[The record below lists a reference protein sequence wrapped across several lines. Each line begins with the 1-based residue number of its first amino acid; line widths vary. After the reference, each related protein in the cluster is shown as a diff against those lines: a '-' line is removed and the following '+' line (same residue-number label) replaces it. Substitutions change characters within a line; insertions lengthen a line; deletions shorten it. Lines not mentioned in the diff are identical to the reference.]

1 MSGPFEGIRVIDFT
15 QGIGGPIASMLLADF
30 GAEVIKV
37 EAPGGDRMKT
47 KPGYL
52 CWNRNKQRVVLD
64 IHRFDGLR
72 ATRELLATAD
82 VAVFDWAPGE
92 LERFGLDAVSVRARY
107 PAVLHAW
114 LPPYSPA
121 GRWSQLPPHDQLLHA
136 VSGVAAHQM
145 SYADRPVHLVTP
157 QVSYA
162 QGMLAAGAIGSALYE
177 RSLTGEGSSLVISGL
192 HAVASV
198 HTGLSTR
205 FGETRAVT
213 AKSSRGG
220 VPNYRLYQGSD
231 GQWLFLGTLTPP
243 FFLKALEAMDLMD
256 LIVLEGVDGEFTK
269 LLQPP
274 MNAVAIERL
283 NQRFAEK
290 PRDEWLRILNAAD
303 VPCGP
308 AGRREDWFR
317 SETVTANEMR
327 VELQHPT
334 FGTVTMPGVSA
345 KLSETPGSVRHLMQ
359 DVTVDGLPPHRPA
372 GPPAS
377 PKPPS
382 PRGPLGGIR
391 VLDLGAFIAGPFA
404 PTILAS
410 FGADVIKLEGMDGD
424 AFRLAGMQF
433 CGHNRGKRGLC
444 IDLKSDAGREA
455 FYDLVRVSDVVLD
468 NYRAGVRERLGI
480 EYERLAKINPRIIS
494 CSVSGYGP
502 KGPLSKDPGFDP
514 LLQARSG
521 MMAGQGGEG
530 EPVFHSIA
538 VNDSG
543 SAMMAVF
550 GIVAAL
556 NARERTGRGQD
567 VQTCLANQSVWL
579 QSGELTSY
587 DGRPANPVGATDCIG
602 VAALQRFYE
611 CADGWIVV
619 AVTRPAEVAQFALAL
634 GHPEWSG
641 GLTAEQALAEPVDG
655 RLAGQIAEALKEMAR
670 EEAVDR
676 LLSRGLAAAPS
687 HTMNEFF
694 EDPWVHENGY
704 FDRYANAQWGEVTGP
719 AGYGDF
725 GGRGGF
731 ERGAP
736 ALGEH
741 TVEVLNDC
749 GFEPGRIAELL
760 AAGVVR
766 QAVPE

>member
-1 MSGPFEGIRVIDFT
+1 
-15 QGIGGPIASMLLADF
+15 
-30 GAEVIKV
+30 
-37 EAPGGDRMKT
+37 
-47 KPGYL
+47 
-52 CWNRNKQRVVLD
+52 
-64 IHRFDGLR
+64 
-72 ATRELLATAD
+72 
-82 VAVFDWAPGE
+82 
-92 LERFGLDAVSVRARY
+92 ARY
-107 PAVLHAW
+107 PAILHAW

-121 GRWSQLPPHDQLLHA
+121 GRWSQLPPQDQLLHA
-136 VSGVAAHQM
+136 VGAVASHQA

-162 QGMLAAGAIGSALYE
+162 QGMLSAGAIGAALYE
-177 RSLTGEGSSLVISGL
+177 RTQTGQGGSIVVSGL
-192 HAVASV
+192 NAVAAV
-198 HTGLSTR
+198 HSGLTTR
-205 FGETRAVT
+205 FGETKSVT
-213 AKSSRGG
+213 AKTSRGG

-243 FFLKALEAMDLMD
+243 FFLKALEAMDLME
-256 LIVLEGVDGEFTK
+256 LIVLEGVNGEFTK

-283 NQRFAEK
+283 NERFAEK
-290 PRDEWLRILNAAD
+290 SRDEWLRILNAAD

-317 SETVTANEMR
+317 SETVAANEMR
-327 VELQHPT
+327 IELQHPKL
-334 FGTVTMPGVSA
+334 GVVTMPGVSA
-345 KLSETPGSVRHLMQ
+345 KLSATPGAVRDFMH
-359 DVTVDGLPPHRPA
+359 DTTVEALPPHAPA
-372 GPPAS
+372 GLATVQPSRPL
-377 PKPPS
+377 S
-382 PRGPLGGIR
+382 PRGPLGGVR

-410 FGADVIKLEGMDGD
+410 FGADVIKFEGMDGD

-433 CGHNRGKRGLC
+433 CGHNRGKRGVC
-444 IDLKSDAGREA
+444 IDLKSEAGREA

-468 NYRAGVRERLGI
+468 NYRTGVRERLGI
-480 EYERLAKINPRIIS
+480 EYVRLAEVNPRIIS

-556 NARERTGRGQD
+556 NARETTGRGQD

-587 DGRPANPVGATDCIG
+587 EGRPPNPPGATDYIG
-602 VAALQRFYE
+602 LCALQRFYE
-611 CADGWIVV
+611 CSDGWIVV
-619 AVTRPAEVAQFALAL
+619 AVTKPVEVAQFALAL
-634 GHPEWSG
+634 EHPEWCG
-641 GLTAEQALAEPVDG
+641 GMTAEQALAEPADG
-655 RLAGQIAEALKEMAR
+655 RLSEQIGAALRDMTR

-676 LLSRGLAAAPS
+676 LFGRGIAAAPS
-687 HTMNEFF
+687 LTVNEFF
-694 EDPWVHENGY
+694 EDPWVLENGY
-704 FDRYANAQWGEVTGP
+704 FDHYSNAQWGEVTGP
-719 AGYGDF
+719 AGYGQF
-725 GGRGGF
+725 SGRGGF

-736 ALGEH
+736 ILGEH
-741 TVEVLNDC
+741 SVEVLREC
-749 GFEPGRIAELL
+749 GFSDERIEGLL
-760 AAGVVR
+760 AAGVLR
-766 QAVPE
+766 QAETG